1 LDKEKKGAIIGDYRR
16 DSKDTGSSEVQV
28 ALITER
34 MKELAQHLGKNRK
47 DFHSQRGLLQLIG
60 QRRSLLAYLAK
71 KNRRRY
77 LALIEKLGLKK

>member
-1 LDKEKKGAIIGDYRR
+1 LDKEKKGAIIGDYR
-16 DSKDTGSSEVQV
+16 SQPQDTGSPEVQV

-47 DFHSQRGLLQLIG
+47 DFASQRGLLKLIG

-77 LALIEKLGLKK
+77 LTLIEKLGLKK